1 MILIVKDQHGPDN
14 KIFRQIDETPANIYD
29 QLTEQD
35 LQSKIEDIE
44 NTNQQHRH
52 AKCWKLINS
61 ITERKKR
68 KKGIIKAKN

>member
-1 MILIVKDQHGPDN
+1 MKLQQ
-14 KIFRQIDETPANIYD
+14 RYD

-52 AKCWKLINS
+52 AKYWKLITS
-61 ITERKKR
+61 LTERKSEK
-68 KKGIIKAKN
+68 IKESRGKN